1 MCSQEVVK
9 KPHEFVAAGRN
20 AVRMGVAAATAA
32 AAAGTTSPT
41 PAAAAADEQPAA
53 ADEQPA
59 AKVERPAGRQI
70 KWRQGDMEFEAYM
83 RMLDNAVRPYI
94 SRP

>member
-20 AVRMGVAAATAA
+20 AVRMGVAAAT
-32 AAAGTTSPT
+32 
-41 PAAAAADEQPAA
+41 AAAAADEQPAA